1 MPLGTSPHPNA
12 ASSSASFSWCQ
23 CLAQHCE
30 PPFSRQSGN
39 LRYDDD
45 PSFSWCIRQCLQM
58 QNQEMPKNVISS
70 FRLVV
75 SDRNL
80 HEHRAAL
87 LSR

>member
-1 MPLGTSPHPNA
+1 MPLGRSPHPNA
-12 ASSSASFSWCQ
+12 ASSSASSSWCQ
-23 CLAQHCE
+23 CLVQHRE
-30 PPFSRQSGN
+30 PPSSRQSGT

-45 PSFSWCIRQCLQM
+45 PSFSWCIRRCLQM

-70 FRLVV
+70 FRLVI
-75 SDRNL
+75 SYRNL